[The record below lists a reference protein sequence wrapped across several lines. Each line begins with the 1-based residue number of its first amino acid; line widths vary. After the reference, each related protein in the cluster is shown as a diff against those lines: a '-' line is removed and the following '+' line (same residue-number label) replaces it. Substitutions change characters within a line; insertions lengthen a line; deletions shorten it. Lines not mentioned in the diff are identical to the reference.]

1 MVNKCSSAT
10 TLQVFN
16 GRAFEVVRKTDNVK
30 AYLWFPA
37 AMIGMGRIME
47 GVMANARGETLIE
60 TLGEVGATLVL
71 NARRSE

>member
-1 MVNKCSSAT
+1 M
-10 TLQVFN
+10 
-16 GRAFEVVRKTDNVK
+16 RKTENVK

-47 GVMANARGETLIE
+47 GVMANARGETLTE

-71 NARRSE
+71 NAT